1 MGGEKNNNKT
11 TTNKHHPTDG
21 TRGTQLL
28 AGSATQKA
36 GAQEESR
43 RECRRVSGVKAR
55 RSNSKQKARSTG
67 LWVPG
72 ILEAW
77 RHPPNLGSAAVAT
90 VQWTYCVLGGRSAWH
105 LGHLLRKSF
114 WGGIPWLVDRG
125 GCLQRQG
132 SKALSLPSAL
142 RRRCSR
148 VGLLGTACRSLMARG
163 GRIIKKASITYK
175 VSKHKAVPNVLSG

>member
-1 MGGEKNNNKT
+1 MGEKKQNKT

-43 RECRRVSGVKAR
+43 REGRRGSGVKAR

-72 ILEAW
+72 ILKAW
-77 RHPPNLGSAAVAT
+77 RHPPSSGVLQLFNGLT
-90 VQWTYCVLGGRSAWH
+90 V
-105 LGHLLRKSF
+105 F
-114 WGGIPWLVDRG
+114 WEGEVPGIWGISYVRALGGIPWLVDRG

-142 RRRCSR
+142 WRRRSR